1 MAAGKTGGLTTEQ
14 TVWILIAFAVAMILG
29 WIFEKE
35 QITAFVTGIWK
46 DLSGWAAGVIRFE

>member
-1 MAAGKTGGLTTEQ
+1 MGKTGGLTTEQ